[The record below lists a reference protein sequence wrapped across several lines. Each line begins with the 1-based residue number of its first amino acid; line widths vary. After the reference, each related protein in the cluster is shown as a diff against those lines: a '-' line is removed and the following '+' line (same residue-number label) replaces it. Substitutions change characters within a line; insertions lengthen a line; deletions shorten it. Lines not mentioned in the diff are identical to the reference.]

1 MKLGTETA
9 SVVNHL
15 HSRAVVGQPVPE
27 VGMGATVLHWTD
39 RSPAT
44 VVEVFKIGKAVA
56 FTVQEDRAKRIDQN
70 GMSECQTYEFS
81 PNPDGCKRTF
91 KQLPNGTWTGVW
103 LNPQTKRWSSNAGE
117 GVLLGVRGKYHDFS
131 F

>member
-1 MKLGTETA
+1 MTY
-9 SVVNHL
+9 L

-56 FTVQEDRAKRIDQN
+56 FTVQEDRATRIDQN
-70 GMSECQTYEFS
+70 GMRDE
-81 PNPDGCKRTF
+81 PDR
-91 KQLPNGTWTGVW
+91 
-103 LNPQTKRWSSNAGE
+103 
-117 GVLLGVRGKYHDFS
+117 LLLAEPGGWQEHVQAARGRPLDRRVAEPADEPLEQQCRRGRPAGVRGKYHDFS